1 MEINLEDKH
10 GKQFEI
16 VKCCVKEIVELP
28 YITSA
33 NPRKMAEFYEKL
45 SHSVQALETMGKLD
59 LISGN
64 VSMTLDNLSGIRGDL
79 VRTDPEWETWDFTNL
94 TEALKQWVKRNPISA
109 NERDEP
115 NRKKL
120 FHTRDGDFRSRGGVY
135 CGDVGHKPNQCKKIT
150 DVKAR
155 KGILAK
161 NGFCFNCATKKNR
174 ASECSSKISCGHC
187 NKLHHTSICEQKNDK
202 SQDNEK
208 LMTNGVSGDG
218 VFPVVVV
225 KINGLKCRALIDSGA
240 GSSYVSAKLIETPK
254 IKPSETKRQRID
266 MLMNSKTAQTEIF
279 DANISSIDRTSQ
291 PVNKSELL
299 TINNPEYDV
308 LTGRYQHLNAV
319 QMDDKDTKDKLP
331 IHVILGISEYARIKT
346 RSKSLV
352 GCPGEPVA
360 EQTKFGWSIMSPGAE
375 FDKGTMLF
383 AQTSRADFEDIC
395 RLDILGLA
403 DTPEN
408 QETVYEDFKERL
420 ERNSAGWYETN
431 LPWKPNHED
440 LPTNEAGSKR
450 RLDNLVKRLKRNG
463 TY

>member
-1 MEINLEDKH
+1 M
-10 GKQFEI
+10 
-16 VKCCVKEIVELP
+16 
-28 YITSA
+28 
-33 NPRKMAEFYEKL
+33 
-45 SHSVQALETMGKLD
+45 
-59 LISGN
+59 
-64 VSMTLDNLSGIRGDL
+64 
-79 VRTDPEWETWDFTNL
+79 RTDPEWETWDFRDL

-120 FHTRDGDFRSRGGVY
+120 FHTRDGDFKPRGCVY
-135 CGDVGHKPNQCKKIT
+135 CGDVGHKANQCEKIT

-161 NGFCFNCATKKNR
+161 NGLCFSCATKKHR

-187 NKLHHTSICEQKNDK
+187 SKRHHTSICEQKNDK

-208 LMTNGVSGDG
+208 LMTDGVSGDG
-218 VFPVVVV
+218 IFPVVVV
-225 KINGLKCRALIDSGA
+225 KINGFKCRVLIDSGA
-240 GSSYVSAKLIETPK
+240 GSSYVSAKLIETLK

-266 MLMNSKTAQTEIF
+266 MLMNSKTALMEIF
-279 DANISSIDRTSQ
+279 DAKISSIDGNFELDAKLTK
-291 PVNKSELL
+291 VNKSELL

-308 LTGRYQHLNAV
+308 LIGRYEYLNAV
-319 QMDDKDTKDKLP
+319 RMDDKDTKDKLP

-346 RSKSLV
+346 RSKPLV
-352 GCPGEPVA
+352 GGPEEPVA

-383 AQTSRADFEDIC
+383 TQTSRADFEDLC

-408 QETVYEDFKERL
+408 QDTVYEDFKERL
-420 ERNSAGWYETN
+420 ERDCGMI
-431 LPWKPNHED
+431 
-440 LPTNEAGSKR
+440 
-450 RLDNLVKRLKRNG
+450 
-463 TY
+463 